1 MFGLNFPFTFIV
13 LKLKVWSRVYIK
25 NEGFV
30 WCKNR
35 NVREG
40 ICVLFFPPYKSLVL
54 LHEPQ
59 DPILQ
64 DRQISLVFPHPITI
78 IFICYVYFTLIMK
91 LKLCAANQR
100 SALSLVGSKVL
111 VCSFPCL
118 FCESAQQSWVSYY
131 SSTVD
136 EPFYKHLTN
145 SFMNLFNY

>member
-91 LKLCAANQR
+91 LKLCTADQQ
-100 SALSLVGSKVL
+100 SALSSVHFLV
-111 VCSFPCL
+111 
-118 FCESAQQSWVSYY
+118 Y
-131 SSTVD
+131 
-136 EPFYKHLTN
+136 FYG
-145 SFMNLFNY
+145 MNLNSHILNSHFFSNFSCIHLP